1 MVDYSMVSVSFRF
14 QSLGTVFHSDKRH
27 ADRQLNDDKNSNRIV
42 KEIYRKRKQ
51 WTTRQGGTLTAQT
64 CDRDE
69 KGSMVSREGRPAV
82 TPGGEEQKGADQPSY
97 SETIPND

>member
-27 ADRQLNDDKNSNRIV
+27 ADRQLNDDKNANRIV
-42 KEIYRKRKQ
+42 KEIYSKWKQ
-51 WTTRQGGTLTAQT
+51 WTTRQGGTLAAQT
-64 CDRDE
+64 CDGDE
-69 KGSMVSREGRPAV
+69 KGSMVLARKA
-82 TPGGEEQKGADQPSY
+82 GGYAGGEQKGADQPSY